1 MLALRQAVTRRKLAL
16 LIILA
21 LLPLGLAVILDSTVA
36 EEGTLIGPVA
46 GRLVISVTLPITVM
60 VLATGA
66 FGNEVEDRTLSLLT
80 TKPVPRWTIV
90 LAKFAA
96 TVVVAAPL
104 MAAVAAVIT
113 MMDPD
118 GAGNAP
124 LAAAVGVVVGVVAYA
139 LCVHLAGAGPRHAR
153 SGSPRLRTALGGAH
167 HDFPER
173 HALPEHPQLHLRH
186 GVRDQRRVRRR
197 PDHRDDPCSRRC
209 GTGDGGVLPPPYGV
223 SAGWTSS
230 KRCLRPE
237 RLQSDARHVLN

>member
-1 MLALRQAVTRRKLAL
+1 MLALRQAVTRRKMAL
-16 LIILA
+16 LIILS

-36 EEGTLIGPVA
+36 DEGTLIGPVL
-46 GRLVISVTLPITVM
+46 GGLVISVTLPITVM

-104 MAAVAAVIT
+104 MAVVAAVIT

-118 GAGNAP
+118 GAGSAP

-139 LCVHLAGAGPRHAR
+139 SAFTWLGLLTTR
-153 SGSPRLRTALGGAH
+153 ALGFGLIYVLLWEALITTFLSGTRYLSIRSYIFGTAYGINDVFGEDLTIAMTPALVGA
-167 HDFPER
+167 
-173 HALPEHPQLHLRH
+173 ALVTVVFFLLT
-186 GVRDQRRVRRR
+186 VRRL
-197 PDHRDDPCSRRC
+197 SRM
-209 GTGDGGVLPPPYGV
+209 DI
-223 SAGWTSS
+223 
-230 KRCLRPE
+230 
-237 RLQSDARHVLN
+237 Q

>member
-1 MLALRQAVTRRKLAL
+1 MLALRQSVTRRKIAL
-16 LIILA
+16 LIILS

-36 EEGTLIGPVA
+36 EEGTLIGPVL

-118 GAGNAP
+118 GTGNAP

-139 LCVHLAGAGPRHAR
+139 SAFTWLGLLTTR
-153 SGSPRLRTALGGAH
+153 ALGFGLVYVLLWEALITTFLSGTRYLSIRSYIFGTAYGINDVFGEDLTIAMTPALVGA
-167 HDFPER
+167 
-173 HALPEHPQLHLRH
+173 ALVTVVFFLLT
-186 GVRDQRRVRRR
+186 VRRL
-197 PDHRDDPCSRRC
+197 SRM
-209 GTGDGGVLPPPYGV
+209 DI
-223 SAGWTSS
+223 
-230 KRCLRPE
+230 
-237 RLQSDARHVLN
+237 Q

>member
-1 MLALRQAVTRRKLAL
+1 MIRALFLLALRQAVTRRKLAL

-21 LLPLGLAVILDSTVA
+21 LIPLGLAVILDSTVA
-36 EEGTLIGPVA
+36 EEGTLIGPVL
-46 GRLVISVTLPITVM
+46 GGLVISVTLPITVM

-104 MAAVAAVIT
+104 MAAVAVVIT

-139 LCVHLAGAGPRHAR
+139 SAFTWLGLLTTRALGFGLVYVLLWEALITTFLSGTRYLSIRSYIFGTAHGLNDRAFGEDLTIAMMPALVGAG
-153 SGSPRLRTALGGAH
+153 LVTVVFFL
-167 HDFPER
+167 
-173 HALPEHPQLHLRH
+173 LT
-186 GVRDQRRVRRR
+186 VRRL
-197 PDHRDDPCSRRC
+197 SRM
-209 GTGDGGVLPPPYGV
+209 DI
-223 SAGWTSS
+223 
-230 KRCLRPE
+230 
-237 RLQSDARHVLN
+237 Q